1 MTGFIIIQVALGGAL
16 GAVLKFLI
24 SSTIMR
30 FVTSG
35 FLFGTL
41 LANIMRSAFVELK
54 TVFFVDKLGERFAS
68 LLTAGLLGG
77 FTTFSI
83 FSLSTIIL
91 LEKGSYVNAFC
102 YVFFLIL
109 LSLFSLFI
117 FMLIGR

>member
-35 FLFGTL
+35 FLLGTL
-41 LANIMRSAFVELK
+41 LANIIGSAFVELK

-77 FTTFSI
+77 FTTFST

-102 YVFFLIL
+102 YVFFRFGYHCLAYL
-109 LSLFSLFI
+109 YLC
-117 FMLIGR
+117 

>member
-1 MTGFIIIQVALGGAL
+1 MTGFIIIQVALGRAL
-16 GAVLKFLI
+16 DAVLKFLI

-41 LANIMRSAFVELK
+41 LANIMRSSFVELK

-77 FTTFSI
+77 FTTFST

-91 LEKGSYVNAFC
+91 LKKGSYVNAFC
-102 YVFFLIL
+102 YVFFSIL